1 MDDELEM
8 PLVSQLHHF
17 LITDPPFGWVRYSRR
32 GDRVRHVI
40 RGESVWVLTEKSGE
54 GDRSEITSA
63 TCLLWECCVNPS
75 SWAQAID

>member
-1 MDDELEM
+1 MDDEQEM

-40 RGESVWVLTEKSGE
+40 RAESVWVLTEKKSLQ

-63 TCLLWECCVNPS
+63 TGLLWEYWVNFYC
-75 SWAQAID
+75 